1 MQVQI
6 LNLTC
11 VLHLRLIIL
20 SVGCDVPIDG
30 ETLLMTD
37 FINLKIKPTQ
47 SFKCTHRSRV
57 CVYIFIVM
65 RTHTCMSIYVCTV
78 FLEKQRFMTYHS
90 MNSQVM
96 SLIVV
101 LRIGFI
107 FSDNAGKKSK
117 HLMLLVLIWQTII
130 ELN

>member
-1 MQVQI
+1 
-6 LNLTC
+6 
-11 VLHLRLIIL
+11 
-20 SVGCDVPIDG
+20 
-30 ETLLMTD
+30 
-37 FINLKIKPTQ
+37 
-47 SFKCTHRSRV
+47 
-57 CVYIFIVM
+57 VYIFIAI